1 MVNYFKICYTAQY
14 PDGKL
19 LNPKQPYI
27 EANIV
32 ATTKQEA
39 ISNLMMEFPGLK
51 IKVVEEPVK
60 KTTSENIF
68 A

>member
-1 MVNYFKICYTAQY
+1 MVDYFKICYTAQY
-14 PDGKL
+14 ADGKL
-19 LNPKQPYI
+19 LDPKQPYM

-32 ATTKQEA
+32 AATKQEA

-60 KTTSENIF
+60 KTTNY
-68 A
+68 